1 MWKVLEMSEWASHL
15 SLEYERAMSIAMTF
29 AATQGDKKFVRGR
42 LPDRDANIDAL
53 S

>member
-1 MWKVLEMSEWASHL
+1 MSEWASHL
-15 SLEYERAMSIAMTF
+15 SFEIRESHVDCDDFCSLA
-29 AATQGDKKFVRGR
+29 GDENFVRGR